1 MKIYFLFI
9 LEVALSQVI
18 DKPTHVRVSL
28 YEPEGLFVQWRV
40 VGNHQGNPIVG
51 YKIRVWKIE
60 EDLHGSYTLLNGEQL
75 AIISDERS
83 VEPYNIEVPKHP
95 PREYTTPN
103 IDIQNDL
110 SIKITDGIKYNTLY
124 EVRVLAYRKDLDGPM
139 SQPIRVKIV
148 KGEGYTVLA
157 QKTSPNTCA
166 ISSISETTP
175 ENDVQYY
182 SIETVN
188 L

>member
-1 MKIYFLFI
+1 MKIYFLFV
-9 LEVALSQVI
+9 LEVAISQVI

-40 VGNHQGNPIVG
+40 VGNHQGHPIVG

-60 EDLHGSYTLLNGEQL
+60 EDLHGTYTLLNGEQL

-103 IDIQNDL
+103 IDIKNDL
-110 SIKITDGIKYNTLY
+110 SIKITDGINYNTLY

-148 KGEGYTVLA
+148 KEDGYTVLA
-157 QKTSPNTCA
+157 QKTSPNTCT

-175 ENDVQYY
+175 EYGVQYY

>member
-1 MKIYFLFI
+1 MNIYLLFI
-9 LEVALSQVI
+9 LEVALSQAI

-40 VGNHQGNPIVG
+40 VDNFQANPIIG
-51 YKIRVWKIE
+51 YKIRVWQIDE
-60 EDLHGSYTLLNGEQL
+60 SLHGSYTLLNGEQL

-83 VEPYNIEVPKHP
+83 VEPYSIEVPKHT
-95 PREYTTPN
+95 PREFTTPN
-103 IDIQNDL
+103 IDIINDL

-124 EVRVLAYRKDLDGPM
+124 EVRVLAYRKNLDGPM
-139 SQPIRVKIV
+139 SEPIRVKIV
-148 KGEGYTVLA
+148 NGEGYTVLA
-157 QKTSPNTCA
+157 QKTSPNNCA

-175 ENDVQYY
+175 ENGVQYY
-182 SIETVN
+182 YIETVN